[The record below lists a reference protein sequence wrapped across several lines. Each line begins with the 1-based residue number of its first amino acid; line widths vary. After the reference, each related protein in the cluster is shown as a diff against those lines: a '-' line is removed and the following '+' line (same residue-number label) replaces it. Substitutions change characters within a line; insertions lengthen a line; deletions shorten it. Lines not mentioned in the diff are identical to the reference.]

1 MVAEKEKERK
11 KEEKIGRNNLLGN
24 YVVTP
29 TNAKWAGN
37 VFSIW
42 VGFMYKNMLPKYKNL
57 RLFSYIQKNKYSNL
71 YVEILSLSMRE
82 EKS

>member
-1 MVAEKEKERK
+1 
-11 KEEKIGRNNLLGN
+11 
-24 YVVTP
+24 
-29 TNAKWAGN
+29 
-37 VFSIW
+37 
-42 VGFMYKNMLPKYKNL
+42 MYKNMLPKYKNL